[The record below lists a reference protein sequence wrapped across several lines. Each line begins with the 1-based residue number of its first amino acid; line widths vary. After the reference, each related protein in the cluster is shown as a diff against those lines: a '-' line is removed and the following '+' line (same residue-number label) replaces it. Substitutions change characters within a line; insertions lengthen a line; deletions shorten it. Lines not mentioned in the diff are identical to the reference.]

1 MGRREKV
8 RLIRE
13 DGTLPLARKC
23 ELAGV
28 SRSSLYYGPR
38 PADCR
43 RLALQLLVDRLYM
56 EFPHYGTR
64 RVIASWLDHYNQARP
79 HLALSGRTPAEVYFA
94 GRGEAW
100 RAAA

>member
-1 MGRREKV
+1 MS
-8 RLIRE
+8 LIRE

-56 EFPHYGTR
+56 EFPYYGTR
-64 RVIASWLDHYNQARP
+64 RVSLHLQREGHAVGRDLARG
-79 HLALSGRTPAEVYFA
+79 LM
-94 GRGEAW
+94 
-100 RAAA
+100 AAAATPPARSHP